1 MKLLIGQVDFT
12 AITYIGD
19 MKIKSNER
27 GEFFPPS
34 ELPLNADGSVYHLA
48 LKPDQVADT
57 VIVVGDPG
65 RVRRISEKFDHVEV
79 QVSNR
84 EFLTHTGSINGRRI
98 TVLSTGIGVDN
109 IDIVMNELDALRNVD
124 LVERCELEKQNP
136 LDIIRLG
143 TSGSLNPDLEVGS
156 FVNSMYALGLD
167 GVMHFYDVDYE
178 ADERELI
185 EEFTSHVSW
194 HLEGIRPYAV
204 RSDKDMS
211 GLFQDGF
218 FKGIT
223 ATACG
228 FYGPQG
234 RKLRL
239 NPAFSEI
246 NERMADFSFRGI
258 PMANYEMESSA
269 LFGLGAALGHRCTT
283 VCVIVANRLRNE
295 FAKDH
300 HADVDQLIDA
310 VLERLEGLRG

>member
-1 MKLLIGQVDFT
+1 MELTRHRVDFT
-12 AITYIGD
+12 AIAYIGD
-19 MKIKSNER
+19 MKMKSNSR
-27 GEFFPPS
+27 GAIFPPS

-48 LKPDQVADT
+48 LKPEQVADT

-65 RVRRISEKFDHVEV
+65 RVQKISEQFDRVDV

-84 EFLTHTGSINGRRI
+84 EFLTHTGSVNGQRL

-124 LVERCELEKQNP
+124 LVKRRQLEAENP

-143 TSGSLNPDLEVGS
+143 TSGSLNPNLEVGS

-178 ADERELI
+178 EDERALVQ
-185 EEFTSHVSW
+185 EFTRHVSW
-194 HLEGIRPYAV
+194 PLEGIRPYAV
-204 RSDKDMS
+204 RGDKDLAA
-211 GLFQDGF
+211 LFKEGF

-239 NPAFSEI
+239 SPSFSEI
-246 NERMADFSFRGI
+246 NGRMADFSFRGL

-300 HADVDQLIDA
+300 NADVDRLIRA
-310 VLERLEGLRG
+310 VLERVAG

>member
-1 MKLLIGQVDFT
+1 M
-12 AITYIGD
+12 TYIGD
-19 MKIKSNER
+19 MKIKSNAH
-27 GEFFPPS
+27 GGVFPPS
-34 ELPLNADGSVYHLA
+34 ELPLNAHGSVYHLA
-48 LKPDQVADT
+48 LKPEQVADT

-65 RVRRISEKFDHVEV
+65 RVRRISEKFDRVEV
-79 QVSNR
+79 EVSNR
-84 EFLTHTGSINGRRI
+84 EFLTHTGTIYGRRI

-109 IDIVMNELDALRNVD
+109 IDIVMNELDALRNID
-124 LVERCELEKQNP
+124 LVERRQLKEQNP

-143 TSGSLNPDLEVGS
+143 TSGSLNAELEVGS

-167 GVMHFYDVDYE
+167 GVMHFYDVDFE
-178 ADERELI
+178 EDEQALVQG
-185 EEFTSHVSW
+185 FTGHVDW
-194 HLEGIRPYAV
+194 HLDGIRPYAV
-204 RSDKDMS
+204 RSDKDLA
-211 GLFQDGF
+211 GLFTEGF

-300 HADVDQLIDA
+300 HADVERLIQA
-310 VLERLEGLRG
+310 VLERLEAR